1 MSKANDANT
10 DWNGFLFRLNK
21 TRFFIWIDHN
31 DSPTVCSI
39 KCYFICIGFAL
50 LWNFFLI
57 ELRSFRFLNTIFLLL
72 VSTQTYTE
80 TILNCLHLKHL
91 TFQLFPGIA
100 SPYSQVVTRF
110 PLTGITYLR
119 ITCCMVRLVVL
130 PFLGVPMLTTGYP
143 PRLFSLTTQQQ
154 LIGCDLFPNT
164 AHIFSFVFPDF
175 RKKGLS
181 SRISNFLSNL
191 F

>member
-1 MSKANDANT
+1 MTQPLTGMDFSSDSTNDDFSFESSTTTAQLLLT
-10 DWNGFLFRLNK
+10 KVLLRLHWLCSYLD
-21 TRFFIWIDHN
+21 FFPRA
-31 DSPTVCSI
+31 SPLSERSV
-39 KCYFICIGFAL
+39 
-50 LWNFFLI
+50 
-57 ELRSFRFLNTIFLLL
+57 ELRSFRFLLLFFCSWYLNTP
-72 VSTQTYTE
+72 YTE

-130 PFLGVPMLTTGYP
+130 
-143 PRLFSLTTQQQ
+143 
-154 LIGCDLFPNT
+154 IGCDLFPNT

-175 RKKGLS
+175 RKKGYPVVS
-181 SRISNFLSNL
+181 PIFFQICFNID
-191 F
+191 

>member
-10 DWNGFLFRLNK
+10 DWNGFLFRLDK

-72 VSTQTYTE
+72 VSKQTYTE

-130 PFLGVPMLTTGYP
+130 
-143 PRLFSLTTQQQ
+143 
-154 LIGCDLFPNT
+154 IGCDLFPNT